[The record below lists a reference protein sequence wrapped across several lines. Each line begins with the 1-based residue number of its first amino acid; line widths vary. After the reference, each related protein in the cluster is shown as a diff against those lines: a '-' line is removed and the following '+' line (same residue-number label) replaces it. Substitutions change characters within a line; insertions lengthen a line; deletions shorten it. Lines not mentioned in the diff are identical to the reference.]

1 MGATI
6 PADGRK
12 AFDAVL
18 REIIDV
24 SLARNFYSNSTAV
37 SSRSPSLRIWTATIL
52 ETSYIFFMQGA
63 LSLETKGK
71 YHIIT
76 IVDPPPRPFLCP
88 FPHKGTV
95 YDYRF
100 IKEVNMSLLKLL
112 KRLERAAK
120 LTLSVYNLGHG
131 EMGVVDRRN
140 QRCSS
145 NSEGKSCYRYC
156 TCA

>member
-1 MGATI
+1 
-6 PADGRK
+6 
-12 AFDAVL
+12 
-18 REIIDV
+18 
-24 SLARNFYSNSTAV
+24 
-37 SSRSPSLRIWTATIL
+37 
-52 ETSYIFFMQGA
+52 MQGA

-145 NSEGKSCYRYC
+145 NSKGLQVVLSLLYLCIE
-156 TCA
+156 